1 VSGNQIHTGTATHR
15 EPSDNSQVTMMHNFF
30 IPKSQP
36 IPPPMPA
43 QHLSDKPFSLFEL
56 VDYPSD
62 EECDED
68 EDYED
73 NPSDGDT
80 DVEDNAAA
88 ATISEESEP
97 TRSSADL
104 QTKRRKLEIPV
115 RVMKAQ
121 KQEERQKEF
130 QAGLDGIRAVLH
142 SRKTDFAAGVTGLQ
156 SYRIRAVQSHLL
168 MLIKNGHHSIEASEQ
183 AAESQGFGPKWGG
196 RCI

>member
-1 VSGNQIHTGTATHR
+1 
-15 EPSDNSQVTMMHNFF
+15 MMHNFF

-73 NPSDGDT
+73 NPSDGDA
-80 DVEDNAAA
+80 DVEDNAVA
-88 ATISEESEP
+88 ATILEESEP

-104 QTKRRKLEIPV
+104 QTKQRKQEIPV
-115 RVMKAQ
+115 RVMKAR
-121 KQEERQKEF
+121 KQEER
-130 QAGLDGIRAVLH
+130 
-142 SRKTDFAAGVTGLQ
+142 
-156 SYRIRAVQSHLL
+156 L
-168 MLIKNGHHSIEASEQ
+168 MNSI
-183 AAESQGFGPKWGG
+183 QG
-196 RCI
+196 